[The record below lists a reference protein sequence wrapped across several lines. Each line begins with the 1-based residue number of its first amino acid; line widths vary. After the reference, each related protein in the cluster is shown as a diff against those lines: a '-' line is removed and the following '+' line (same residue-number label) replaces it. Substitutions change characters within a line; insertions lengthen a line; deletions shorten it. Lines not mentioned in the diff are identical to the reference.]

1 MNSKA
6 EIKKI
11 ITGLGY
17 ELSSLERLSGGYSND
32 VFEANTNKGD
42 YIVRAGKDVRIA
54 DYTLEKTLYF
64 YNKLKKVGAM
74 KAKIIDSGKLSSGNF
89 YFIMEK
95 VPGVVM
101 SNLVEKHKLT
111 KEEIYELFKDAIK
124 AAKNVSKIKMKGF
137 GTIIRQGKE
146 YVGMYSSEKKEAK
159 AMINNLDFLKN
170 ENVIS
175 QDFYDSANNVIKK
188 NMNLLDSKY
197 SKLVFPDLHFGNI
210 IVENKK
216 FKGLIDFDWL
226 ISGNPLRTY
235 TSDFS
240 FIYNPNEFDDI
251 HTLNKDVI
259 LKAMNFKKDDL
270 KKAIFYCFLGNIG
283 DGLKYTYEKSKNLS
297 KKDLKKE
304 LRFSLGAF
312 KGTLKELE
320 SMN

>member
-1 MNSKA
+1 MKLEA

-32 VFEANTNKGD
+32 VFEANTHKCD
-42 YIVRAGKDVRIA
+42 YIIRVGKDPMIA
-54 DYTLEKTLYF
+54 NYTLEKTLYF

-101 SNLVEKHKLT
+101 SNLVEKHQLT
-111 KEEIYELFKDAIK
+111 KNEIYELFKDAIE

-137 GTIIRQGKE
+137 GTIIKKGKN
-146 YVGMYSSEKKEAK
+146 YIGMHASEKDEAK
-159 AMINNLDFLKN
+159 IRLDDLDFLKDKK
-170 ENVIS
+170 VIG
-175 QDFYDSANNVIKK
+175 QEFYDSANKVIKK
-188 NMNLLDSKY
+188 NMNLLELKFPS
-197 SKLVFPDLHFGNI
+197 LVFPDLHFGNI
-210 IVENKK
+210 IVKNKK
-216 FKGLIDFDWL
+216 FSGLIDFDWL
-226 ISGNPLRTY
+226 ISGNPLRVY
-235 TSDFS
+235 TSAFS

-259 LKAMNFKKDDL
+259 LKAMNFKKDEF
-270 KKAIFYCFLGNIG
+270 KRAMFYCFLGNIG
-283 DGLKYTYEKSKNLS
+283 DGLRYTYEKSKNLS
-297 KKDLKKE
+297 DKDLKKE